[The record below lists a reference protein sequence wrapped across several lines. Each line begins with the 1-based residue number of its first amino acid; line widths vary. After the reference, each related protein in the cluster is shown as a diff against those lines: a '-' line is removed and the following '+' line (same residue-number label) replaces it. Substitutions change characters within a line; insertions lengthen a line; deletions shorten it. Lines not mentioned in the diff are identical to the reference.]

1 MRRSVNVGRTGHDP
15 GMRLRLL
22 PALTTLL
29 VALPASS
36 ALAAPNANTGNA
48 TGVTAT
54 TATLNGSVN
63 PKGAAT
69 NGYFQYGTS
78 TAYASRTPGQPLGN
92 SKGAV
97 AISATVTQLTPD
109 TVYHYRAVGNGAGT
123 TFGADRT
130 FRTAKVVQTAPPEP
144 SKLQLKRATIS
155 GSSRTIDVLA
165 PITARAS
172 GNVSLELFAA
182 GQTHRWTAP
191 INSTDAVIRSREVIP
206 SAQAAKGTGILTITY
221 PGDADTRPQ
230 VVRLRA
236 ANGQSNLDAS
246 RPTIT
251 GGVLHDSGTVTS
263 AARGVVRV
271 QIEYFT
277 GGRTVTLEKL
287 APIANGS
294 WTLNTTLSAE
304 EQAGIAARRG
314 TVHSY
319 ILFTGYLP
327 AGLRGEM
334 QSYEVLGAQ

>member
-1 MRRSVNVGRTGHDP
+1 
-15 GMRLRLL
+15 MRLRLL
-22 PALTTLL
+22 LPLTFLL
-29 VALPASS
+29 LAVPPSS
-36 ALAAPNANTGNA
+36 AFAVPNANTGNA
-48 TGVTAT
+48 TGVTTT
-54 TATLNGSVN
+54 TATLTGSVN
-63 PKGAAT
+63 PKGQAT
-69 NGYFQYGTS
+69 NGFFQYGTS
-78 TAYASRTPGQPLGN
+78 TAYGTRTPGQPLGN
-92 SKGAV
+92 SNKAV
-97 AISATVTQLTPD
+97 AISATITQLTPD

-130 FRTAKVVQTAPPEP
+130 FRTTKVVQAAPPEP
-144 SKLQLKRATIS
+144 SKLQLARATIS
-155 GSSRTIDVLA
+155 RADRTIDILA

-172 GNVSLELFAA
+172 GNVSLELYAA

-206 SAQAAKGTGILTITY
+206 AAQAAKGTGILTITY

-246 RPTIT
+246 RPTIV
-251 GGVLHDSGTVTS
+251 GGALHDSGTVAGS
-263 AARGVVRV
+263 ARGVVRV

-277 GGRTVTLEKL
+277 GGQTITLEKL
-287 APIANGS
+287 APIVNGS
-294 WTLNTTLSAE
+294 WTLNTTLSPE

-319 ILFTGYLP
+319 ILYTGYLP

-334 QSYEVLGAQ
+334 RSYQVLGAQ